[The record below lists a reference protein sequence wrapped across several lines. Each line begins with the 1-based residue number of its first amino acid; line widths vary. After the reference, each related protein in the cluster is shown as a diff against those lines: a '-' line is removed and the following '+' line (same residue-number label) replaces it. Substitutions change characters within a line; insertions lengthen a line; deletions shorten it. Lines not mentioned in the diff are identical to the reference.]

1 MYMAKKALLSN
12 QSVTRK
18 RTEDR
23 RPFFRD
29 LLRFL
34 TSVSF
39 KVLILIVG
47 MISVSLLFVYLYKVL
62 INSSYLKLRS
72 IEVTGVDD
80 GLKGH
85 IIKTAGLNN
94 DLSLL
99 TINPNEIKAKIERH
113 PWVRS
118 VELEKQFPHTLI
130 IKAEKESPRA
140 LVLFDKLFYMNRW
153 GKVFK
158 ELDQGENADYPVI
171 SGVSKNADNADE
183 KLALAARILE
193 SFAGETGLLSLDDI
207 SEIHMNDGGDA
218 LIYSLSLPI
227 AVRMGVED
235 LDKGKSRLKTLV
247 RYLQGSRTIDTVK
260 VIDMNNLDGVVVSFK
275 QADGSGQQVEDGGL
289 TVGL

>member
-1 MYMAKKALLSN
+1 MAKKALLSN
-12 QSVTRK
+12 QSVMKKRK
-18 RTEDR
+18 EDR
-23 RPFFRD
+23 RPFFKD
-29 LLRFL
+29 LLRFV

-47 MISVSLLFVYLYKVL
+47 MISVSLLFVYLYRAL

-72 IEVTGVDD
+72 VEVSGVDD
-80 GLKGH
+80 GMKRQ
-85 IIKTAGLNN
+85 IVKAAGLNQ

-118 VELEKQFPHTLI
+118 VELEKQFPHTLVI
-130 IKAEKESPRA
+130 RAEKESPRA
-140 LVLFDKLFYMNRW
+140 LVVFDKLYYMNRW

-158 ELDQGENADYPVI
+158 ELDQGDNADYPVI
-171 SGVSKNADNADE
+171 TGVSKTADNAGE
-183 KLALAARILE
+183 KLALAARILD
-193 SFAGETGLLSLDDI
+193 SFAAETGLLSLDDI

-218 LIYSLSLPI
+218 LIYSLSMPL

-235 LDKGKSRLKTLV
+235 LDKKKSRLKTLV
-247 RYLQGSRTIDTVK
+247 RYLQGSSVIDTVR
-260 VIDMNNLDGVVVSFK
+260 VIDMNNLDGIVVSFK
-275 QADGSGQQVEDGGL
+275 KPDGSEQQVEGGDL

>member
-1 MYMAKKALLSN
+1 MAKKALLSN
-12 QSVTRK
+12 QSVSKK

-29 LLRFL
+29 LLRFV

-47 MISVSLLFVYLYKVL
+47 MISVSLLFVYLYRAL

-72 IEVTGVDD
+72 IDVTGVDD
-80 GLKGH
+80 GMKRQ
-85 IIKTAGLNN
+85 IIKAAGLNQ

-113 PWVRS
+113 PWIRS
-118 VELEKQFPHTLI
+118 VELEKQFPHTLV

-140 LVLFDKLFYMNRW
+140 LVVFDKLFYMNRE

-158 ELDQGENADYPVI
+158 ELDQGDNTDYPVI
-171 SGVSKNADNADE
+171 TGVSKTADNAGE
-183 KLALAARILE
+183 KLALAARILD
-193 SFAGETGLLSLDDI
+193 SFATETGLFSLDDI

-218 LIYSLSLPI
+218 LIYSLSMPL

-235 LDKGKSRLKTLV
+235 LDKKKSRLKTLV
-247 RYLQGSRTIDTVK
+247 RYLQGSSVIDTVR
-260 VIDMNNLDGVVVSFK
+260 VIDMNNLDGIVVSFK
-275 QADGSGQQVEDGGL
+275 KPEGSGQQLEGGDL